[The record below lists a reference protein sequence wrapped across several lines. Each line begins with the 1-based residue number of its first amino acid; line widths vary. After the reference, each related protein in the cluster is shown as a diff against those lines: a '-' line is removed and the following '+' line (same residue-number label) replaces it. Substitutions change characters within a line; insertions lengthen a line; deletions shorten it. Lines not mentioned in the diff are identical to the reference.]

1 MPNPQAAP
9 SNAVLK
15 ARLGAQAA
23 ANAVPGTIIG
33 EAPEDGTVTSVILTP
48 DATITGATATK
59 RTLTLVNRGQDG
71 AGATVIATLDF
82 TTGTNAP
89 TGDDV
94 AFTLSG
100 VANATNVNAGDV
112 LAVAEAVTSTGTANP
127 GGLVTVTIARR

>member
-9 SNAVLK
+9 SNSVLK
-15 ARLGAQAA
+15 TRLGAQAA
-23 ANAVPGTIIG
+23 ANAVAGTVVG
-33 EAPEDGTVTSVILTP
+33 EAVEDGTVTSVVLTP

-71 AGATVIATLDF
+71 LGAVVVATLDF
-82 TTGTNAP
+82 ITGTNAP
-89 TGDDV
+89 NGDDT
-94 AFTLSG
+94 AFAING
-100 VANATNVNAGDV
+100 ANANVNAGDV